1 MKLPIV
7 VVKEPSGSYSAGF
20 LDLPGCITSGDDPED
35 LMDGM
40 QDAVETWMHGRD
52 SSEFPGKASTLAEA
66 LEHEYANDG
75 AIVFVDIDTSFLDE
89 TAVKANLTIPAWKLA
104 KIDKAVEKSDVDKDN
119 RSKFMTRAA
128 LDYAARMG
136 LNN

>member
-7 VVKEPSGSYSAGF
+7 VVKESSSSYSAGF
-20 LDLPGCITSGDDPED
+20 LDLPGCLTSGDSLED
-35 LMDGM
+35 LMDGI
-40 QDAVETWMHGRD
+40 QDAVETWMHGKD

-75 AIVFVDIDTSFLDE
+75 AIVFVDVDTSFLDKK
-89 TAVKANLTIPAWKLA
+89 AVKANLTIPAWVLKRIDDAVA
-104 KIDKAVEKSDVDKDN
+104 KSNVPKDN

-128 LDYAARMG
+128 LEFIESK
-136 LNN
+136 